1 MLQVT
6 RGTVRKNSWRR
17 VGWDVEEEEEEDIR
31 GFVHK
36 FGKGIVRE
44 RGCIK
49 LLDQAHTKVL

>member
-1 MLQVT
+1 M
-6 RGTVRKNSWRR
+6 
-17 VGWDVEEEEEEDIR
+17 GWDVEEEEEEEEEEEDIR